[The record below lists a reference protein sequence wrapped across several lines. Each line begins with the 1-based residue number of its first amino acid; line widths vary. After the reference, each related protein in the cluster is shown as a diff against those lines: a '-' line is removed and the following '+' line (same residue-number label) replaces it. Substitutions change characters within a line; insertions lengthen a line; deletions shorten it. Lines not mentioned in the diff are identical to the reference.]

1 MTCYRVICMSSIKE
15 HIHSNEED
23 MIEEYEL
30 QCYYEE
36 MKEKYGE
43 ENIKD
48 LLDFF
53 SPLMEEGE

>member
-1 MTCYRVICMSSIKE
+1 M
-15 HIHSNEED
+15 
-23 MIEEYEL
+23 EEYEE
-30 QCYYEE
+30 YIKE

>member
-1 MTCYRVICMSSIKE
+1 MSKIKE

-23 MIEEYEL
+23 MVEEYEL

-53 SPLMEEGE
+53 SPLMEVE

>member
-1 MTCYRVICMSSIKE
+1 MSRIKE
-15 HIHSNEED
+15 YLLLKQEEE
-23 MIEEYEL
+23 MNNTLLEYQLE
-30 QCYYEE
+30 CYYEE